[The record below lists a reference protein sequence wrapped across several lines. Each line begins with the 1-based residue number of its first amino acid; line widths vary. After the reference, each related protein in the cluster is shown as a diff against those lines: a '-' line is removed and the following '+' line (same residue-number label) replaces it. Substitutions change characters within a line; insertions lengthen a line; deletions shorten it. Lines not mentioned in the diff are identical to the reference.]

1 MDRQMNSKVVLTVKN
16 QSIMK
21 PEDHFDENYV
31 PTEEDFAPGQVDEK
45 EESRKFIKKSCRA
58 HSIFYIIM
66 GIIFLMNGIINID
79 SVSDSK
85 LYRCPLI
92 ALMLVSAIAM
102 GFYALIYERIRRA
115 STARE
120 MKKFTDLTG
129 ANTLFSKLI
138 LITMTLCIIVAAVLG
153 LIDKTSWYVI
163 VLAVIVIGAV
173 IGGLWWLIKDSDK
186 KDACDIEIEK
196 LLALE
201 EGEN

>member
-1 MDRQMNSKVVLTVKN
+1 MR
-16 QSIMK
+16 
-21 PEDHFDENYV
+21 PEEKIDENYV

-45 EESRKFIKKSCRA
+45 EESCKFIKKSCHA
-58 HSIFYIIM
+58 HSVFYIIM

-138 LITMTLCIIVAAVLG
+138 LFTMTLCIIVAAVLG

>member
-1 MDRQMNSKVVLTVKN
+1 MS
-16 QSIMK
+16 
-21 PEDHFDENYV
+21 PEDYIDENYV
-31 PTEEDFAPGQVDEK
+31 PTEEDFAPERVDEK
-45 EESRKFIKKSCRA
+45 EELRKSIKKGCRA
-58 HSIFYIIM
+58 NTIFYIIM
-66 GIIFLMNGIINID
+66 GITFLVNGIVHID
-79 SVSDSK
+79 RVSDSK
-85 LYRCPLI
+85 LYLCPLI

-163 VLAVIVIGAV
+163 VLVVIGIAAVIA
-173 IGGLWWLIKDSDK
+173 GLWWLIKHSSK

>member
-1 MDRQMNSKVVLTVKN
+1 
-16 QSIMK
+16 
-21 PEDHFDENYV
+21 
-31 PTEEDFAPGQVDEK
+31 
-45 EESRKFIKKSCRA
+45 
-58 HSIFYIIM
+58 
-66 GIIFLMNGIINID
+66 
-79 SVSDSK
+79 
-85 LYRCPLI
+85 
-92 ALMLVSAIAM
+92 
-102 GFYALIYERIRRA
+102 
-115 STARE
+115 

-186 KDACDIEIEK
+186 KDACDIEIDK